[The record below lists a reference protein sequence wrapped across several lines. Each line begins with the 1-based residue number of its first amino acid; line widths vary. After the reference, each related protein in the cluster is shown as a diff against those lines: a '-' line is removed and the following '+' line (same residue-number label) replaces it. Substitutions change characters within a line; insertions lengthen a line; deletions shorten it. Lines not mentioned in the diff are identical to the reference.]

1 MRNSPGLVRMGVVGT
16 AETGTECTAG
26 TEGTAETGAVEI
38 AETSVMG
45 VAGVVAEGIP
55 KSVVTPSPS
64 KVSAKHRN
72 RHTNKGR
79 L

>member
-1 MRNSPGLVRMGVVGT
+1 MGVIGT

-26 TEGTAETGAVEI
+26 TEGTAETGVVEI
-38 AETSVMG
+38 AETGVMG

-55 KSVVTPSPS
+55 KSAATPSPS
-64 KVSAKHRN
+64 KVSAKHKN

>member
-26 TEGTAETGAVEI
+26 TEGMVETGAVEI
-38 AETSVMG
+38 AETGVMG

-55 KSVVTPSPS
+55 KSAATPSPL
-64 KVSAKHRN
+64 KVPAKHRN